1 MEQPDFGADFGL
13 DSPEK
18 IEYSTRRPPLHD
30 HDMLYLRSY
39 IHDAEFLP
47 TEIQLAEKILTIPL
61 DRDCWELDYSSELL
75 GVKSILEISDVI
87 SFSWLINQKHRE
99 QLGKKSHRK
108 FCINTMFH
116 GEEHY
121 LRDSDIDV
129 INFVDASSKIR
140 LVVRTEYFPLLSLKD
155 LAIPV
160 PWRGEISK

>member
-1 MEQPDFGADFGL
+1 MEQPAFGADFGL
-13 DSPEK
+13 DSPER
-18 IEYSTRRPPLHD
+18 IEYSTRQHPLHD

-47 TEIQLAEKILTIPL
+47 TEIRLADKTLTISL
-61 DRDCWELDYSSELL
+61 DRCCWELDYSSELL

-87 SFSWLINQKHRE
+87 SFSWLINQKYRE
-99 QLGKKSHRK
+99 QLGKKSHRR

-121 LRDSDIDV
+121 LHDSDIDV

-140 LVVRTEYFPLLSLKD
+140 LVVRTEYLPLLSLKD

-160 PWRGEISK
+160 PWLRRNT